1 MTDEKI
7 MATVKPDGECWQPEI
22 EKMPREQLRMLQVQ
36 KLKETINVCLNSPFY
51 KKRLGELG
59 ITADSIQMPEDIRK
73 IPFTTKQDL
82 RENYPFGL
90 VGGNMNEAVRLHSSS
105 GTTGQPTVV
114 VYSEHDI
121 CSWANMIAR
130 NMYMV
135 GCRKEDVF
143 QNSSGYGMFTG
154 GLGFQYGSEWLG
166 CMTLPAG
173 SGFTKRQIKF
183 ITDFGT
189 TCLHAIPSYAIR
201 LAEVIKDEG
210 IDISKTKL
218 HTLFIGAE
226 PHTEEQRRRIEK
238 MLGVK
243 AYNSFGMTEMNGPGV
258 AFECKYQDGM
268 HLWED
273 NYIVEIVDPDTL
285 EPVPDGEMGEMVLT
299 TLDRTMMP
307 ILRYRTRDLTRIIPG
322 ECKCGR
328 THRRID
334 RIKGR
339 TDDMFIIKGV
349 NVFPMQVE
357 KILVQY
363 PGLGSNYLITLE
375 TIDDVDVMTV
385 EVELEGL
392 ETDIYPEMQKMMKD
406 IQRALKEEILL
417 TPQVKLVKKGSLPTS
432 EGKAVRV
439 KDLRPSRE

>member
-1 MTDEKI
+1 

-59 ITADSIQMPEDIRK
+59 ITADSIQTPEDIRK

-357 KILVQY
+357 KVLVQY
-363 PGLGSNYLITLE
+363 PGLGSNYLITLD
-375 TIDDVDVMTV
+375 TVGDSDVMTV

-392 ETDIYPEMQKMMKD
+392 DTDIYPDMQNMIKD
-406 IQRALKEEILL
+406 IQAALKSEILL
-417 TPQVKLVKKGSLPTS
+417 KPQVKLVKKGSLPMS

-439 KDLRPSRE
+439 KDLREGRG